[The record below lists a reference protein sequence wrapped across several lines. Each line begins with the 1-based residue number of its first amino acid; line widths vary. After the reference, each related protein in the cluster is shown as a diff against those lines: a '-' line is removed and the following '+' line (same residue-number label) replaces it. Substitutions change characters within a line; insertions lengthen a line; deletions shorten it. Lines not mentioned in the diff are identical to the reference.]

1 MTGAGPGGGPGA
13 GASIGGASA
22 GGRAST
28 GGGASAGG
36 SGADGSTGAG
46 GAPGGSGLNVLP
58 CVGGTLAVGDG
69 VDDADVAGCPGR
81 CWLLS
86 VWLVEDDPDE
96 EDDEPDPESYV
107 ES

>member
-1 MTGAGPGGGPGA
+1 
-13 GASIGGASA
+13 
-22 GGRAST
+22 
-28 GGGASAGG
+28 
-36 SGADGSTGAG
+36 
-46 GAPGGSGLNVLP
+46 LNVLP